1 MTQAIQQQ
9 RSQSP
14 LAQPVTDKATLEAL
28 ISGPNFQDAV
38 RTILPG
44 HLKADRVLKMGL
56 VAASRQPLLYKCTQ
70 ASFVQALMRSAE
82 LGLDCSGTL
91 GLGYLVPYYNS
102 GINGYECQFIPGYRG
117 IIELAKRANKSLQ
130 IEARVVHENDV
141 FEFEYG
147 LNPILVHKPT
157 MGEAGE
163 ITYFYAISRE
173 PGLQPEFTVMT
184 RSEVDAIKLRSK
196 SRNRQGALVG
206 PWVSDYAEMGR
217 KTITK
222 RHAKYLSLS
231 VEVQEAVN
239 LDDEQYRGHQL
250 ALANEVAANVGLSAM
265 KERMALVKNGGEDA
279 DASYESG
286 AAAPESDESLPD
298 VSNLEEVID
307 DRPETNEEAAE
318 REAIEAEAI
327 VDSANE
333 SVSEMT
339 DEEKAEFELYELRK
353 SAVEVYRDLG
363 KANPPEHLAATKW
376 LGTSSIPSLDKKK
389 LVEFLKKFSG

>member
-9 RSQSP
+9 RNQSP
-14 LAQPVTDKATLEAL
+14 LAQPVADKATLEGL
-28 ISGPNFQDAV
+28 ISGPNFQEAV
-38 RTILPG
+38 KTILPS
-44 HLKADRVLKMGL
+44 HLKPERVMKMAL

-70 ASFVQALMRSAE
+70 ASIVQALMRSAE

-102 GINGYECQFIPGYRG
+102 GINGYEAQFIPGYRG
-117 IIELAKRANKSLQ
+117 IIELAKRANKQLQ

-147 LNPILVHKPT
+147 LHPILVHKPT

-196 SRNRQGALVG
+196 SRNKQGQLVG
-206 PWVSDYAEMGR
+206 PWVSDYSEMGR

-222 RHAKYLSLS
+222 RHSKYLSLS

-239 LDDEQYRGHQL
+239 YDDEQYRTGHGL
-250 ALANEVAANVGLSAM
+250 ALANEVSANVGLSAM
-265 KERMALVKNGGEDA
+265 KERMALVRETEDL
-279 DASYESG
+279 
-286 AAAPESDESLPD
+286 PEAIEEENLPD

-307 DRPETNEEAAE
+307 ADDAAE
-318 REAIEAEAI
+318 REAIETEA
-327 VDSANE
+327 VDVVNE
-333 SVSEMT
+333 SVDEMT

-353 SAVEVYRDLG
+353 SATEMYRDLA
-363 KANPPEHLAATKW
+363 KSNPPEHLAATKW
-376 LGTSSIPSLDKKK
+376 LGTSSITHLDRKK